1 MRFSPIKLIPVLALC
16 WAFPAAAESTTGGD
30 EFAEVLFELRHGLG
44 IAGLTVG
51 RNLVGDGLEQLRDE
65 SSLPGIERCRH
76 IRYHAL
82 LVSLVPAVSYRSTK
96 SALLFCCQ
104 QSSLLS
110 VQTGRSSP

>member
-1 MRFSPIKLIPVLALC
+1 MLLYECRA
-16 WAFPAAAESTTGGD
+16 
-30 EFAEVLFELRHGLG
+30 RY
-44 IAGLTVG
+44 IA
-51 RNLVGDGLEQLRDE
+51 
-65 SSLPGIERCRH
+65 H